1 MAVWLVHKTRGMTSF
16 DALQAVKP
24 PDEKACHG
32 GALDPFAT
40 GLLPVLVG
48 KGVHVFHLI
57 HELPKTYLATLAWG
71 AETDNLD
78 PLGTV
83 VATGDASAPTLPPI
97 QTGWQEQIPPAFS
110 NKRVGG
116 ERAWRLARA
125 GRRVE
130 LPPERVYL
138 HEAQW
143 LDPTHLRV
151 VVRGGFYVRSLARD
165 LGRANGA
172 RAHLATLH
180 REQIGPWRCPP
191 EGEVQK
197 LTLDEAL
204 TWLPTRVLSDAEV
217 GALRKKQP
225 IARGVLE
232 PPRWGLPPGF
242 PELTFARAVHLGRTV
257 ALLRALDLSVH
268 AWL

>member
-1 MAVWLVHKTRGMTSF
+1 MAVWLVHKTTGMTSF
-16 DALQAVKP
+16 EAMQAAKP
-24 PDEKACHG
+24 AGKACHG
-32 GALDPFAT
+32 GALDPFAS

-57 HELPKTYLATLAWG
+57 HELPKTYLATIAWG

-78 PLGTV
+78 LHGKV
-83 VATGDASAPTLPPI
+83 IATGDTAGLELPPI
-97 QTGWQEQIPPAFS
+97 ATGWQEQVPPAFS
-110 NKRVGG
+110 NKRVKG
-116 ERAWRLARA
+116 ERAWRLAQA
-125 GRRVE
+125 GQAVE
-130 LPPERVYL
+130 LEPARVYL

-143 LDPTHLRV
+143 LDPTRLRV

-172 RAHLATLH
+172 RAHLRALH
-180 REQIGPWRCPP
+180 REQIGPWRCPSQ
-191 EGEVQK
+191 GEVVK

-204 TWLPTRVLSDAEV
+204 TWLPVRVLSDAEV

-225 IARGVLE
+225 IERGLLQ
-232 PPRWGLPPGF
+232 PPQWGLPPGF
-242 PELTFARAVHLGRTV
+242 PQVSYVRAVHLGRTV
-257 ALLRALDLSVH
+257 ALLKGPELTVH